1 MATLDRHPRLAALLG
16 GPLGW
21 HTLVHRPEVTSTS
34 DVALELARQGT
45 PPGFAVVA
53 DHQSAGRGRLGR
65 PWQDAS
71 GPGLVR
77 SLTVSAVVAL
87 PSANAALVPLAAGLA
102 AADAL
107 RRAGTSPQLK
117 WPNDVLVAAHPG
129 ADPAKVAGILVERHH
144 LAGGTGTGTGISAGT
159 GTDVLIVGVG
169 IDLDWREVARDGE
182 AARWTSVAEVTGRD
196 VDRADVLA
204 DLLRGLSVWLRSVP
218 TDPLR
223 LLVGYRDACATI
235 GAQVRVS
242 FPDGEVLEGRAVDLD
257 RDGRLVVDAPTVGQ
271 VAVTA
276 GDVQHVRPA

>member
-1 MATLDRHPRLAALLG
+1 MVTLDRHPRLVALLG

-34 DVALELARQGT
+34 DVALELAQQGT

-87 PSANAALVPLAAGLA
+87 PSANASLVPLAAGLA

-144 LAGGTGTGTGISAGT
+144 LAGGTGTGISAGT